1 MLTVELGIG
10 IGFTITSSLAR
21 ELNVSRML
29 LYDQKNNAVLHSI
42 TAWATA
48 LLLKVPKSWFTCT
61 ASDHED
67 L

>member
-29 LYDQKNNAVLHSI
+29 LYDQKNNAVLHSRLHG
-42 TAWATA
+42 
-48 LLLKVPKSWFTCT
+48 LLPFF
-61 ASDHED
+61 
-67 L
+67 